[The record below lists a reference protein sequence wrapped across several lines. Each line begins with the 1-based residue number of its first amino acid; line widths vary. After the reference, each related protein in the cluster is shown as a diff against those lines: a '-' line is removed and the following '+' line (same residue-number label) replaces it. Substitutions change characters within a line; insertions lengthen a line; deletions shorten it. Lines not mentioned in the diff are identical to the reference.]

1 MVIYNNYSIYIY
13 IYIYTIMKNWY
24 SSIYK
29 AFLIGSIISFVIYFI
44 TSGNTSLGAMISG
57 YSILILTIL
66 MILYL
71 ILYNVLQINQN
82 SSFFQSLFSMI
93 FACGPFLLIL
103 IIIGFVLY
111 LVIKFKNKILSGHIS
126 SGYTTFVNI
135 IIILLL
141 LQTFLI
147 YNGINTDKFE
157 TTKTLSKITNSI
169 LYLYGVITAIC
180 SINLFIILNNFSADG

>member
-1 MVIYNNYSIYIY
+1 
-13 IYIYTIMKNWY
+13 MKNWY